1 MMENSLTNQLFCSEN
16 RVKTLKRR
24 AKRCRCKYCG
34 GKLSVK
40 RISFSEFED
49 ARIELYCDTCEQ
61 IEYGV
66 EPAIY
71 QSAENFVDNLEF
83 NHYPDIDQNARTR
96 RMNIAKVCEIMAWGF
111 KNTSLLTEEGFTA
124 PVDCMDHSMDHCLII
139 TEDELAAE
147 TEARQ

>member
-1 MMENSLTNQLFCSEN
+1 MEKTTIFQVKSVNN
-16 RVKTLKRR
+16 RVEMLKRR

-40 RISFSEFED
+40 RISFTEFED
-49 ARIELYCDTCEQ
+49 ARIELYCNACEQ

-66 EPAIY
+66 EPEIY

-83 NHYPDIDQNARTR
+83 NHYPDIDQNTRTR

-111 KNTSLLTEEGFTA
+111 KNTGLLTEEGFTA
-124 PVDCMDHSMDHCLII
+124 PVVCADHSLDHCLVI

-147 TEARQ
+147 TEA

>member
-1 MMENSLTNQLFCSEN
+1 M
-16 RVKTLKRR
+16 
-24 AKRCRCKYCG
+24 YCN
-34 GKLSVK
+34 
-40 RISFSEFED
+40 
-49 ARIELYCDTCEQ
+49 ACEQ

-66 EPAIY
+66 EPEIY

-124 PVDCMDHSMDHCLII
+124 PVVCADHSLDHCLII
-139 TEDELAAE
+139 TEDELATE
-147 TEARQ
+147 TEV